1 MSRLDM
7 DFTVIDA
14 TSHKGVRNVISNR
27 RVITGRVSI
36 LGVGAIPFEGS
47 LERDFLEVQDF
58 NRNLSYAG
66 AQPLKILFKE
76 DGRSR
81 KYTPDFLTKFQPL
94 PDGRTPSPILREIKP
109 LGELREKWLELLP
122 GFRRAARLCQ
132 ERDWRFRISTERTIR
147 GPQFPQIKF
156 LRGYLDYPD
165 RNCIGQI
172 LYEQMKTL
180 KVSTPA
186 ALLAA
191 CFENRERRLEAVG
204 ILWKL
209 VADGRIRIDFTKP
222 LNMETRIWSMW
233 HDPR

>member
-1 MSRLDM
+1 M

-27 RVITGRVSI
+27 RVVTGRVSI
-36 LGVGAIPFEGS
+36 LGIGAIPYEGT
-47 LERDFLEVQDF
+47 LERDFLEIQDF
-58 NRNLSYAG
+58 RRHLSYAG
-66 AQPLKILFKE
+66 AQPLKILFD
-76 DGRSR
+76 DGGRAR
-81 KYTPDFLTKFQPL
+81 RYTPDFLTKFRPL
-94 PDGRTPSPILREIKP
+94 PDGRTPSPILWEVKP
-109 LGELREKWLELLP
+109 ATELREKWPELLP

-132 ERDWRFRISTERTIR
+132 ERGWRFRITTERIIR
-147 GPQFPQIKF
+147 GPRFPQIKF

-165 RNCIGQI
+165 RNAIGHI
-172 LYEQMKTL
+172 LYEQINAL

-186 ALLAA
+186 ELLAA
-191 CFENRERRLEAVG
+191 CFGNRERRLEAVG

-209 VADGRIRIDFTKP
+209 VADGRIRIDLTKP